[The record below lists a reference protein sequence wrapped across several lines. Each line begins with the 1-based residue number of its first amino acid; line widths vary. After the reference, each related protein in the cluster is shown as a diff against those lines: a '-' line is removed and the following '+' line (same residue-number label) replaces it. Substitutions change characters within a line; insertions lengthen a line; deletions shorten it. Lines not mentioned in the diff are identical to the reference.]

1 MTTITFQNVYV
12 TSRGCAV
19 GPLEASGPL
28 KGKFDICFDDLYCN
42 EKSFEKAEQKLL
54 YSAID
59 ATMRKSKVVMKDV
72 DLLCGGDLLNQ
83 LLSSH
88 YVARDFTVLFLVCMP
103 HVQPAVHSLDRRLYG
118 WNMGMH
124 NMHWHLQV
132 PMSQR
137 QNDNFVILMNMAFKK
152 KKQLQVR

>member
-88 YVARDFTVLFLVCMP
+88 YVARDFHRPFLGMYAACATSSALIG
-103 HVQPAVHSLDRRLYG
+103 QAVYG

-152 KKQLQVR
+152 KKQPQVR